1 MKSDFLLA
9 ITQLSAEKNLP
20 KEIVLKAVETALVS
34 AYKKDSFT
42 ANQNISVKIDPTTGR
57 VKVWVEKTVVEQPAD
72 IQNEISLDEA
82 RKVKSDVQIDET
94 IDVEATPRDAGR
106 IAAQTAKQVILQR
119 LNEAEHSAIFEEYID
134 KEGDIITGLV
144 QRIEPRQI
152 LVDLGRT
159 EAILPV
165 TEQVR
170 NERYRVGQ
178 RLKVYL
184 LEVIQTN
191 KGPRVVVSRSH
202 PDLVRRLF
210 ELEVPEVFN
219 GIVEIKAIAREAGYR
234 SKVAVA
240 ARQDSIDPVGC
251 CVGLRGIRIQNIV
264 SELSG
269 EKLDVV
275 KWSPDTPAFITSA
288 LSPAQVLSVELDK
301 ENDIATVIV
310 PDRQLSLA
318 IGKEGQNARL
328 AARLSGWRI
337 DIKSASAAEV
347 ERIAEAKLVTEE
359 AKPLPEVEEEV
370 VIVEEEAVISE
381 ELPTEITTILEPAL
395 VPGEAPPD
403 EEAESLPAL
412 DSTTI
417 PEEVYL
423 GEQTTKEKPQLRF
436 AEEILVTGQNKP
448 RAKAKKKKSTRG
460 KGSDEENIRTTKL
473 RRGAEI
479 TDDEEY

>member
-42 ANQNISVKIDPTTGR
+42 VNQNISVKIDPATGR
-57 VKVWVEKTVVEQPAD
+57 VKVWAEKTVVEQPSD
-72 IQNEISLDEA
+72 IRYEISLDEA
-82 RKVKSDVQIDET
+82 RRVKSDVQISET

-119 LNEAEHSAIFEEYID
+119 LSEAEHSAIFEEYVD
-134 KEGDIITGLV
+134 KEGDIVTGVV

-152 LVDLGRT
+152 FVDLGRT

-191 KGPRVVVSRSH
+191 KGPRVVISRSH

-240 ARQDSIDPVGC
+240 ARQDGIDPVGC
-251 CVGLRGIRIQNIV
+251 CVGLRGIRIQNVV

-275 KWSPDTPAFITSA
+275 KWSPDVSVFITSA
-288 LSPAQVLSVELDK
+288 LSPAQVLSVELSK

-337 DIKSASAAEV
+337 DIKSASAAEA
-347 ERIAEAKLVTEE
+347 ERIAEAQPVTEE
-359 AKPLPEVEEEV
+359 AKPLPE
-370 VIVEEEAVISE
+370 IEEEAVISE
-381 ELPTEITTILEPAL
+381 ELPAEIPTILESAL
-395 VPGEAPPD
+395 VPTEAPPD
-403 EEAESLPAL
+403 EAVEPLPDLESTPVF
-412 DSTTI
+412 
-417 PEEVYL
+417 EEVYL
-423 GEQTTKEKPQLRF
+423 EEPKIEEKPQLRF
-436 AEEILVTGQNKP
+436 AEEILVTAPSKP
-448 RAKAKKKKSTRG
+448 GAKLKKKKKKSTRG
-460 KGSDEENIRTTKL
+460 KESGEENIRTTKL
-473 RRGAEI
+473 RRDTEI